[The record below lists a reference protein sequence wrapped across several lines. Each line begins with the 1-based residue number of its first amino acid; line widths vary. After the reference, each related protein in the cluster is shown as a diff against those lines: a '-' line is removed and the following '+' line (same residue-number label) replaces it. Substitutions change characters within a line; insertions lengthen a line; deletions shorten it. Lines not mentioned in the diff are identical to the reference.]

1 MPTKFAIALIPL
13 LALAH
18 DPVHAPAKATAA
30 SPSRRRRC
38 MRTKLAIAL
47 IPLLAL
53 AHDPAYAP
61 AKPAAGKKA
70 MHAE

>member
-1 MPTKFAIALIPL
+1 MPNKF
-13 LALAH
+13 
-18 DPVHAPAKATAA
+18 
-30 SPSRRRRC
+30 
-38 MRTKLAIAL
+38 AIAL

>member
-1 MPTKFAIALIPL
+1 MPTKF
-13 LALAH
+13 
-18 DPVHAPAKATAA
+18 
-30 SPSRRRRC
+30 
-38 MRTKLAIAL
+38 AIAL

-61 AKPAAGKKA
+61 AKPTAAKEA